1 MNQGWVTLLAKCIKD
16 CTSSSYPAMTETSSQ
31 HQIMSKPQVLI
42 IGCGAVGLLQGY
54 YLSNGANVTYLV
66 RPGRKSAFIG
76 PKQLYSYKNDDLYT
90 FSNYRIVESLEQI
103 FGETFTFVLDTLDGD
118 TARSRGGVATI
129 TALGNFLNQKHNKD
143 CFVIY
148 SAIGLDMEEHYA
160 RTMRISSG
168 RLVACISMLVHQPTA
183 RISIPEAA
191 DKDKAATADL
201 LFASFEP
208 KTGLLVFH
216 TQSRLVK
223 RLKAIYNVNGVLSVK
238 TIPAFVAPWFMLL
251 NMLHFVTWNV
261 DGWTP
266 FDHFRANTALWALM
280 IRAQTE
286 ILTLPRFGWTGW
298 LLSVVIKSWAAE
310 KLNTPLV
317 EGAKPMKLEEFN
329 AFHHGGKVAKQD
341 LRTLEDILRE
351 GEGAG
356 RKMTA
361 LREIVEKAH
370 EAGK

>member
-1 MNQGWVTLLAKCIKD
+1 MTR
-16 CTSSSYPAMTETSSQ
+16 TSSR
-31 HQIMSKPQVLI
+31 HHIMSMPQVLI

-54 YLSNGANVTYLV
+54 YLSSGADITNLV
-66 RPGRKSAFIG
+66 CPGRKSAFIG
-76 PKQLYSYKNDDLYT
+76 PKQLYSYKDDDLYT
-90 FSNYRIVESLEQI
+90 FSGYRIVESLDEI
-103 FGETFTFVLDTLDGD
+103 SGETFAFVLDTLDGD

-129 TALGNFLNQKHNKD
+129 TAVGNFLNQKSNKD

-148 SAIGLDMEEHYA
+148 SAIGLDMEAHYA
-160 RTMRISSG
+160 RTMRISPN
-168 RLVACISMLVHQPTA
+168 RLVACISMLVHQPTS
-183 RISIPEAA
+183 RISIPAAA
-191 DKDKAATADL
+191 DKDKVAMADL

-208 KTGLLVFH
+208 KAGLLAFN
-216 TQSRLVK
+216 TQPQVIK
-223 RLKAIYNVNGVLSVK
+223 RLEAVYNVNGVLSVK

-261 DGWTP
+261 DGWKP
-266 FDHFRANTALWALM
+266 FEHFRANTTLWALM

-286 ILTLPRFGWTGW
+286 ILTLPRFGWTRW
-298 LLSVVIKSWAAE
+298 LLSFGIKSWVAE
-310 KLNTPLV
+310 KLNTPLI

-341 LRTLEDILRE
+341 VRTLEDILRE

-361 LREIVEKAH
+361 LREIVERVH
-370 EAGK
+370 EIEKLKEIR